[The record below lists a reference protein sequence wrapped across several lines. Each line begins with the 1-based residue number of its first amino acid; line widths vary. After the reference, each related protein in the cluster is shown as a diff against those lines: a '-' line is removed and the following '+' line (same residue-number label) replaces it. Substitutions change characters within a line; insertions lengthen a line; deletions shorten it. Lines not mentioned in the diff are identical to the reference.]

1 MIVGRVIIR
10 AGLRVAFAREGREV
24 ESEVAPT
31 GAAAVKVALMMVV
44 RQDHLQDG
52 DRLTVTESR

>member
-1 MIVGRVIIR
+1 MVGHVRTQP
-10 AGLRVAFAREGREV
+10 GLRVVFERGGRKI

-31 GAAAVKVALMMVV
+31 GAAAVKVALLMIV

-52 DRLTVTESR
+52 DKLTVTEG